1 MTEGPLAHSIALLAR
16 INPAFLRELTV
27 SLSVTAFVLGFV
39 LWFLRYVRVDRPESR
54 EEEG

>member
-1 MTEGPLAHSIALLAR
+1 MTEGPFALTFALLGR
-16 INPAFLRELTV
+16 INSTFLRELTV
-27 SLSVTAFVLGFV
+27 SLSVTAFVLGFI